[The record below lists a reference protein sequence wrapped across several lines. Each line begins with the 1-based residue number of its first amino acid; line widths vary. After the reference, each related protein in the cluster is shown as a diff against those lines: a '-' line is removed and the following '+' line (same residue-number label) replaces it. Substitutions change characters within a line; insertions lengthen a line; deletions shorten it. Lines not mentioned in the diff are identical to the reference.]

1 MLFRRFL
8 HHRWKIEKQD
18 AKPLR
23 LIFLDHRLKMSF
35 LHCFNAMVPSPV
47 SIANGLLIL
56 TVIFCL
62 TRELTG
68 WGSDWTT

>member
-35 LHCFNAMVPSPV
+35 LHCFNAGYLTSLNWQWFVDSHYY
-47 SIANGLLIL
+47 IL
-56 TVIFCL
+56 
-62 TRELTG
+62 
-68 WGSDWTT
+68 SN